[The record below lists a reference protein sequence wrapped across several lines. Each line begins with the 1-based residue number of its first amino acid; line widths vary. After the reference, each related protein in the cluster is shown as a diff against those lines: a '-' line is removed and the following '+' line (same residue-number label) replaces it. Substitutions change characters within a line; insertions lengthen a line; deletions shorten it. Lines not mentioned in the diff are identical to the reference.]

1 MSLRDETINKLSGL
15 IDNFP
20 QFSDEDKKAW
30 KERINFISPEYALF
44 LLDLFE
50 NSPEDVVW
58 LNQNIKDKEKI
69 LEGRDE
75 TAWRDLL
82 EKEKENLENLTKE

>member
-1 MSLRDETINKLSGL
+1 MSFQEETINNLTGEIEKFPNFSG
-15 IDNFP
+15 
-20 QFSDEDKKAW
+20 EEKAVW
-30 KERINFISPEYALF
+30 KERVKIVPPEYALF

-50 NSPEDVVW
+50 NSPEDVLF

-75 TAWRDLL
+75 KGWRDLL
-82 EKEKENLENLTKE
+82 EAEKKMLEKLANQ